1 MRVSRGSTALRESI
15 AESVQTSASMDTEQ
29 GAGPL
34 DVPRPGPSDAPLSPT
49 AEEPSLDGL
58 ITSAG
63 ASPHANVP
71 VLLSRWFL
79 HVPLSPTT
87 VSVVAG
93 RERCVVS

>member
-1 MRVSRGSTALRESI
+1 
-15 AESVQTSASMDTEQ
+15 MDTEQ

-71 VLLSRWFL
+71 SDATRLLTRASA
-79 HVPLSPTT
+79 
-87 VSVVAG
+87 VVVIARNNSTCG
-93 RERCVVS
+93 HLRSLE